1 MNKILITALIGVLFL
16 SGCASVAI
24 PGDEM
29 CRTDFLECVEEPKK
43 VDLPTYRKL
52 RYLPPAEAMPVVA
65 VYQFSDGT
73 GQRKSQDGVAS
84 FSTAVTQDA
93 KSLLIDAL
101 KAAGS
106 GENPKGTWFRVVER
120 GLGLDNLVRER
131 QIVRSTRSET
141 AKQAGLDEFQ
151 ELQPMLFAGMILEG
165 GIIGYDTNIETGG
178 TGARYLGIGTTNQY
192 RRDSIVISLRAVS
205 TLSGEVILN
214 VQTSKTVLSSGQAG
228 DVFRFLDMD
237 TRLLELESGMTQN
250 ESVTYAV
257 RSAIEAAVL
266 ELIKQGDE
274 RGYWKIVYPE
284 DWDEQVAE
292 QEQAYWLSLKE
303 SIDTPDAEEYSSTAF
318 EELPLWKKI
327 LLKNKS
333 DDSSTESDEI
343 TNIGENNEDND

>member
-1 MNKILITALIGVLFL
+1 MIKKILYTLVGAFYLT
-16 SGCASVAI
+16 GCASIAI

-29 CRTDFLECVEEPKK
+29 CTTNFLECVEEPQR
-43 VDLPTYRKL
+43 VELPTYRKL
-52 RYLPPAEAMPVVA
+52 RYLPPAENMPVVA
-65 VYQFSDGT
+65 VYNFGDGT
-73 GQRKSQDGVAS
+73 GQRKSQDNVAS

-106 GENPKGTWFRVVER
+106 GENPRGTWFRVVER

-165 GIIGYDTNIETGG
+165 GVVGYDTNIETGG
-178 TGARYLGIGTTNQY
+178 TGARYLGIGMTNQY
-192 RRDSIVISLRAVS
+192 RRDTIVISLRAVS
-205 TLSGEVILN
+205 TLTGEVILN

-228 DVFRFLDMD
+228 DVFKFLDMD
-237 TRLLELESGMTQN
+237 TKLLELESGMTQN

-266 ELIKQGDE
+266 ELIYQGDE
-274 RGYWKIVYPE
+274 RGFWKIVYPE
-284 DWDEQVAE
+284 NWDDLVAE
-292 QEQAYWLSLKE
+292 QEQAYWIGLKE
-303 SIDTPDAEEYSSTAF
+303 KTGIPSQEDRELFAEDPNS
-318 EELPLWKKI
+318 LPLWKKM
-327 LLKNKS
+327 LLKN
-333 DDSSTESDEI
+333 D
-343 TNIGENNEDND
+343 

>member
-1 MNKILITALIGVLFL
+1 MFKNLIIALVGVLYL
-16 SGCASVAI
+16 SGCASIAI
-24 PGDEM
+24 PGDEA
-29 CRTDFLECVEEPKK
+29 CQTDFLECVEEPKRIE
-43 VDLPTYRKL
+43 LPTYRKL
-52 RYLPPAEAMPVVA
+52 RYLPPAENMPVVA
-65 VYQFSDGT
+65 VYTFGDGT
-73 GQRKSQDGVAS
+73 GQRKSQDNVAS

-120 GLGLDNLVRER
+120 GTGLDNLVRER
-131 QIVRSTRSET
+131 QIVRSTRSEK
-141 AKQAGLDEFQ
+141 AKAEGLDEFQ

-165 GIIGYDTNIETGG
+165 GVVGYDTNIETGG

-205 TLSGEVILN
+205 TLTGEVILN

-237 TRLLELESGMTQN
+237 TKLLELESGMTQN
-250 ESVTYAV
+250 ESVTWAV

-266 ELIKQGDE
+266 ALIKQGDE

-284 DWDEQVAE
+284 DWDEQVAA
-292 QEQAYWLSLKE
+292 QEQAYWMSLKD
-303 SIDTPDAEEYSSTAF
+303 SGVLPDAEDVDAF
-318 EELPLWKKI
+318 SNDPNSLPLWKRI
-327 LLKNKS
+327 LLKSEPGNS
-333 DDSSTESDEI
+333 DSETI
-343 TNIGENNEDND
+343 NGENE

>member
-1 MNKILITALIGVLFL
+1 MTKNILIALVGVLYL
-16 SGCASVAI
+16 SGCASIAI

-29 CRTDFLECVEEPKK
+29 CQTDFLECVEEPKK
-43 VDLPTYRKL
+43 VELPTYRKL
-52 RYLPPAEAMPVVA
+52 RYLPPAEVMPVVA
-65 VYQFSDGT
+65 IYNFGDGT
-73 GQRKSQDGVAS
+73 GQRKSSDSVAS

-106 GENPKGTWFRVVER
+106 GDNPKGTWFRVVER
-120 GLGLDNLVRER
+120 GLGLDHLVRER
-131 QIVRSTRSET
+131 QIVRSTRSEQ
-141 AKQAGLDEFQ
+141 AKAEGLEEFQ

-192 RRDSIVISLRAVS
+192 RRDSIVVSLRAVS

-214 VQTSKTVLSSGQAG
+214 VQTSKTVLSSGISG
-228 DVFRFLDMD
+228 DVFRFVDMD
-237 TRLLELESGMTQN
+237 TQLVELESGMTQN
-250 ESVTYAV
+250 ESVTFAV

-284 DWDEQVAE
+284 DWDEQVAA
-292 QEQAYWLSLKE
+292 QEQAYWMGLKD
-303 SIDTPDAEEYSSTAF
+303 SGVLPDAEDVETFSKNPSD
-318 EELPLWKKI
+318 LPLWKRI
-327 LLKNKS
+327 LLKN
-333 DDSSTESDEI
+333 DSKTI
-343 TNIGENNEDND
+343 NGENNEDN

>member
-1 MNKILITALIGVLFL
+1 MYKNLIIALVGVLYL
-16 SGCASVAI
+16 SGCASIAI
-24 PGDEM
+24 PGDEV
-29 CRTDFLECVEEPKK
+29 CQTDFLECVEEPQKIE
-43 VDLPTYRKL
+43 LPTYRKL
-52 RYLPPAEAMPVVA
+52 RYLPPAENMPVVA
-65 VYQFSDGT
+65 IYTFGDGT

-106 GENPKGTWFRVVER
+106 GENPRGTWFRVVER

-131 QIVRSTRSET
+131 QIVRSTRSEQ
-141 AKQAGLDEFQ
+141 AKAQGLDEFQ

-192 RRDSIVISLRAVS
+192 RRDSIVVSLRAVS

-214 VQTSKTVLSSGQAG
+214 VQTSKTVLSSGISG
-228 DVFRFLDMD
+228 DVFRFVDMD
-237 TRLLELESGMTQN
+237 TQLVELESGMTQN
-250 ESVTYAV
+250 ESVTFAV

-284 DWDEQVAE
+284 DWDDQVAA
-292 QEQAYWLSLKE
+292 QEQAYWMSLKE
-303 SIDTPDAEEYSSTAF
+303 SGVLPDAEDVDTFSKDPDS
-318 EELPLWKKI
+318 LPLWKRV
-327 LLKNKS
+327 LLKNE
-333 DDSSTESDEI
+333 TI
-343 TNIGENNEDND
+343 NGEE